1 MLFNRDAASLPC
13 HLHLS
18 TPIVQAEAEF
28 DCLSVLMEHSQDV
41 KTVAWHPKEELL
53 ASASYDDTIKLY
65 VDDPSEE
72 WLNYATL
79 TGHTSTIWSLS
90 FSPCGNYLASAS
102 EDMTVRIWRRLTPDQ
117 AERRGLKVLG
127 KIDGVRKGDRW
138 VCVRV
143 LKGWHNR
150 SIYSVSWGADA
161 EEDES
166 EDSISLGKIA
176 TASADGS
183 ICIFQV
189 TSNEKRR
196 PALTQGQ
203 GEDQVP
209 LSTKEDES
217 VQENL
222 APNVVLIA
230 KQYEAHGDADIN
242 CVSWAPTKLGKSPEQ
257 SFEESVR
264 FREIDDEEAQEVE
277 REKQKKQGKQVKG
290 GFPLASLLA
299 SAADD
304 GTVKVWI
311 L

>member
-1 MLFNRDAASLPC
+1 VYVISRKKRRAHCPC
-13 HLHLS
+13 LS
-18 TPIVQAEAEF
+18 QVQAEAEF

-41 KTVAWHPKEELL
+41 KTVAWHPNEELL

-72 WLNYATL
+72 WFNYTTL

-102 EDMTVRIWRRLTPDQ
+102 EDMTVRIWRRLSPDQ

-127 KIDGVRKGDRW
+127 KIDGIRKGDRW

-150 SIYSVSWGADA
+150 SIYSVSWGSDA
-161 EEDES
+161 EEEDES
-166 EDSISLGKIA
+166 SGSLGKIA

-189 TSNEKRR
+189 TSNDDKKRL
-196 PALTQGQ
+196 AL
-203 GEDQVP
+203 P
-209 LSTKEDES
+209 SKEDDGGTVPSERDDGTEE
-217 VQENL
+217 QEEDL
-222 APNVVLIA
+222 APKIELIA

-242 CVSWAPTKLGKSPEQ
+242 CVSWAPVKLEKSAEQ
-257 SFEESVR
+257 TLHEASMR
-264 FREIDDEEAQEVE
+264 FREIDDEEAQEYE
-277 REKQKKQGKQVKG
+277 REKLAKKGKKT
-290 GFPLASLLA
+290 FPLASLLA

-304 GTVKVWI
+304 GSVKVWI

>member
-1 MLFNRDAASLPC
+1 
-13 HLHLS
+13 
-18 TPIVQAEAEF
+18 
-28 DCLSVLMEHSQDV
+28 MEHSQDV

-65 VDDPSEE
+65 IDDPSEE

-90 FSPCGNYLASAS
+90 FSPCGNFLASGS

-117 AERRGLKVLG
+117 AEARGLKVLG
-127 KIDGVRKGDRW
+127 KIDGIRKGDRW

-161 EEDES
+161 EYEQDHQGNNDEQTTFNT
-166 EDSISLGKIA
+166 SLGRLA

-189 TSNEKRR
+189 TSNENEPKQR
-196 PALTQGQ
+196 ATITQGE
-203 GEDQVP
+203 GKDGALIGPSEDV
-209 LSTKEDES
+209 ES
-217 VQENL
+217 MQENL
-222 APNVVLIA
+222 TPNITLIA
-230 KQYEAHGDADIN
+230 KQYDAHGDADVN
-242 CVSWAPTKLGKSPEQ
+242 CVSWAPARLQKSPEQ
-257 SFEESVR
+257 SYEESLR
-264 FREIDDEEAQEVE
+264 FKELDEEEALEFE
-277 REKQKKQGKQVKG
+277 RQKRGEKERG
-290 GFPLASLLA
+290 GGEEFFLGNVLA

-304 GTVKVWI
+304 GSVKVWI